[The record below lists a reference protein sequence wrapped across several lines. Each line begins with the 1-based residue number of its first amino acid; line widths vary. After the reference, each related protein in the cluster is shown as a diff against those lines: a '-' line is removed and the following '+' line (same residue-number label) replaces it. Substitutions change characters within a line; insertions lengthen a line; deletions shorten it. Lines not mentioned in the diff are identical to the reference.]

1 MAASRTINLY
11 EVLEQVDVKD
21 APGDSADFL
30 DRHKLDTATLNV
42 NLSQSFLP
50 LARLIIALSSG

>member
-21 APGDSADFL
+21 APGDSADSL
-30 DRHKLDTATLNV
+30 DIGID
-42 NLSQSFLP
+42 
-50 LARLIIALSSG
+50 LIQLL